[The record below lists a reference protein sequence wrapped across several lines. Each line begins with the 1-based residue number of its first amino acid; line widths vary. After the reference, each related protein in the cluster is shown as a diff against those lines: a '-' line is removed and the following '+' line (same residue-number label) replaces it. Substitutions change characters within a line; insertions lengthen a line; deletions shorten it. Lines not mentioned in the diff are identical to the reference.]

1 VPRRQRNRP
10 ELAIVD
16 LTHVVSSG
24 MQVFPGD
31 PEVEISGALSI
42 SADGAQ
48 VARLHLGSHSGTH
61 FDAPCHSIE
70 GGRTTSE
77 VGLEELTGEALV
89 LHLPRL
95 EPDAE
100 ISWHHLAGQVTGTVP
115 GIVLLAT
122 GWDRLFGT
130 GEYLLHPVL
139 SLAAAEELWS
149 RGMRVL
155 AVDTLNPDRTLQP
168 GQEFSLPVHELVL
181 GSDGLIVENVRG
193 AAALPSRCRVGFFP
207 LHLASADG
215 APVRAVAWV

>member
-1 VPRRQRNRP
+1 M
-10 ELAIVD
+10 VD
-16 LTHVVSSG
+16 LTHVVASG

-31 PEVEISGALSI
+31 PDVEITGALSL

-48 VARLHLGSHSGTH
+48 VARLNLGSHTGTH

-70 GGRTTSE
+70 GGRSTSE

-100 ISWHHLAGQVTGTVP
+100 ISWHHLNGQVPETVP
-115 GIVLLAT
+115 RIVLLAT
-122 GWDRLFGT
+122 GWDSRFGT
-130 GEYLLHPVL
+130 GEYLKHPVL
-139 SLAAAEELWS
+139 SPAAAEELWN

-207 LHLASADG
+207 LNLASTDG

>member
-1 VPRRQRNRP
+1 M
-10 ELAIVD
+10 AIVD

-31 PEVEISGALSI
+31 PEVDIASALTI

-48 VARLHLGSHSGTH
+48 VARLSLGSHTGTH
-61 FDAPCHSIE
+61 FDAPSHSIE
-70 GGRTTSE
+70 SGRSTSE
-77 VGLEELTGEALV
+77 VSLEELTGEALV

-95 EPDAE
+95 DADQE
-100 ISWHHLAGQVTGTVP
+100 ISPDHLAGQLPDKIP

-122 GWDRLFGT
+122 GWDRHFGT
-130 GEYLLHPVL
+130 AHYLNHPVM
-139 SLAAAEELWS
+139 SPDAAQELWS

-168 GQEFSLPVHELVL
+168 GQDFRLPVHELVL
-181 GSDGLIVENVRG
+181 GSDGLIVENIRG

-207 LHLASADG
+207 LSLASADG
-215 APVRAVAWV
+215 APVRAVAWI